1 MVGTE
6 DELGCPDRV
15 CVALK
20 GPGDLAVVLVV
31 DVSLEQPLQAIDDV
45 RACCC
50 CIFVFRGVFLIG
62 GTLGAPY
69 FGRWAS
75 PIAGRYRTPGVPISA
90 SDTGRWASPIGG
102 SNSRWNHR

>member
-50 CIFVFRGVFLIG
+50 CIFGVFRGVFLIG
-62 GTLGAPY
+62 GTLGVPY
-69 FGRWAS
+69 FGR
-75 PIAGRYRTPGVPISA
+75 
-90 SDTGRWASPIGG
+90 
-102 SNSRWNHR
+102 